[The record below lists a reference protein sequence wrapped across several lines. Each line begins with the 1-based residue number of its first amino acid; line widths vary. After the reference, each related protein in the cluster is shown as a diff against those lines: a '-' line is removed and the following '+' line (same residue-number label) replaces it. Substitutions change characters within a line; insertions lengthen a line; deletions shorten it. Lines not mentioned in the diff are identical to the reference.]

1 MSPVL
6 FDRLSQGPTMVLPH
20 SQNHPSFQ
28 FPSQSI
34 QGLQAFDSGSW
45 SLDNAP
51 FASSSKA
58 SSRFSPSW
66 KPMPNPRPTLT
77 NPSRKRSR
85 DDSDDY
91 NEQRRE
97 PLAAAPK
104 AAPPKPVLQEP
115 IYGEGMVLLNPQT
128 GMALS
133 ADSQTGTWFEE
144 NAEKQAAE
152 APPISSRHLG
162 AGSSIVP
169 SRKSQRLDVSAP
181 GLDDVSLACMQQ
193 RLQSTTHDD
202 NRRSLGNSGIFNSSD
217 EPRVDD
223 VTLLLGISWQRVN
236 RHDLAPAIS
245 GWEKYI
251 NNHFDRYLHNAHILL
266 KNRSLNAY
274 LVAALPATEPIAATS
289 TFGTATTATSSMS
302 AALEFD
308 PRSYFFLFKEDL
320 TEAQLV
326 GSTVDRCLQNLRS
339 APMNF
344 EGSEILRASE
354 RSPERVLNAPMNDAN
369 NVIGNGLKDDMAMG
383 TGMDLDL

>member
-1 MSPVL
+1 
-6 FDRLSQGPTMVLPH
+6 
-20 SQNHPSFQ
+20 
-28 FPSQSI
+28 
-34 QGLQAFDSGSW
+34 
-45 SLDNAP
+45 
-51 FASSSKA
+51 
-58 SSRFSPSW
+58 
-66 KPMPNPRPTLT
+66 MPNPKPAFT

-85 DDSDDY
+85 DDSDES

-97 PLAAAPK
+97 PLAAATK
-104 AAPPKPVLQEP
+104 AAPPKPVLEEP

-144 NAEKQAAE
+144 TAEKQAAL
-152 APPISSRHLG
+152 APPVSSRQQG
-162 AGSSIVP
+162 AGSSIAP

-202 NRRSLGNSGIFNSSD
+202 DRRSFGNSGVFNSID
-217 EPRVDD
+217 EPHVDD

-236 RHDLAPAIS
+236 RDDLAPAIC

-251 NNHFDRYLHNAHILL
+251 NNHFGRYLHSARILL

-274 LVAALPATEPIAATS
+274 LVAALPATEPMAATS
-289 TFGTATTATSSMS
+289 TFGTATSSMS

-320 TEAQLV
+320 TEGQLV
-326 GSTVDRCLQNLRS
+326 GSTVDTCLQNLRS
-339 APMNF
+339 APINF

-354 RSPERVLNAPMNDAN
+354 RSPERVLNGSMNDT
-369 NVIGNGLKDDMAMG
+369 NVVGNGLKDDMAMG
-383 TGMDLDL
+383 TGMDLDF